1 MSIPTFD
8 LGMAQGSDWAAT
20 FNWYGGGKFMAP
32 IEEIDPGYPTRIRV
46 SSHLLPSSSD
56 TPVIISGVKGMEIL
70 NSKDTGIELCK
81 RIDDDYFEVP
91 ISTVAK
97 DWCLGTG
104 EITYY
109 RPTDI
114 VDFIAR
120 CKFRKYWHSRTVIS
134 ELTTENNGI
143 ILDPNDASIQLQRTA
158 AQTALFTFDSCVFDV
173 ELESPGGIVTR
184 VAQGTIHLSRE
195 STHDG

>member
-1 MSIPTFD
+1 
-8 LGMAQGSDWAAT
+8 
-20 FNWYGGGKFMAP
+20 
-32 IEEIDPGYPTRIRV
+32 
-46 SSHLLPSSSD
+46 
-56 TPVIISGVKGMEIL
+56 MEIL

-114 VDFIAR
+114 TGYIAR
-120 CKFRKYWHSRTVIS
+120 CKFRKYWHSRTVLS
-134 ELTTENNGI
+134 DLTTANGGI
-143 ILDPNDASIQLQRTA
+143 VLIADDASIQLQRTA
-158 AQTALFTFDSCVFDV
+158 AQTAAFTFDSCVFDV

-184 VAQGTIHLSRE
+184 VAQGTIRLSRE